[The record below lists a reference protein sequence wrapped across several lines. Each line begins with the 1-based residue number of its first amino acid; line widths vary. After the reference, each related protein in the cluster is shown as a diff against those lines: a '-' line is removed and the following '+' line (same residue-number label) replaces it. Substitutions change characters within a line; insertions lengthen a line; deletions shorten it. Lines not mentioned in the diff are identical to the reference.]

1 MIVEVILTVVMV
13 CVCVAALTVSLINR
27 KRVGCQKPNCNCTTD
42 NIDLSS
48 FRGII

>member
-1 MIVEVILTVVMV
+1 MIVELLLTAGIV
-13 CVCVAALTVSLINR
+13 CACIAALTVSLINK
-27 KRVGCQKPNCNCTTD
+27 KRVGCQKPNCHCKTD

>member
-1 MIVEVILTVVMV
+1 MIVELLLTAGIV
-13 CVCVAALTVSLINR
+13 CACIAALTVSLINR
-27 KRVGCQKPNCNCTTD
+27 KRVGYQKPNCNCTTD